1 MQFTHTLLPGLH
13 GNKTLFPPLLE
24 ELGDV
29 LTECVEYPTT
39 ISQSYESLEKW
50 LSEQIDWQIPRVIIA
65 ESFSGPLAL
74 RLAKRFPDSVLS
86 LVLAAS
92 FCASSTSPNL
102 ALFPLR
108 PLLMLSPQRR
118 TLKLFLIGDEAS
130 EQQFT
135 ELKKIVS
142 KIPSKVL
149 SQRIRAILSLQPS
162 DSPCLK
168 NLSKLI
174 LQAADDNMVPWE
186 TQNQL
191 RMRYDHANT
200 HWLDGPHLILQSAS
214 DECTSLIKEFSEQ
227 VSQQASYV

>member
-1 MQFTHTLLPGLH
+1 MQVTHTLLPGLH
-13 GNKTLFPPLLE
+13 GNKALFPPLLE

-50 LSEQIDWQIPRVIIA
+50 MSEQIDWQIPRIIIA

-74 RLAKRFPDSVLS
+74 RLAKRFPDSVQS

-92 FCASSTSPNL
+92 FCASPTSPNL
-102 ALFPLR
+102 ALLPLR
-108 PLLMLSPQRR
+108 PLLMLSPPRR
-118 TLKLFLIGDEAS
+118 TLRHFLIGDEAS
-130 EQQFT
+130 EQQAT

-149 SQRIRAILSLQPS
+149 SQRIRAILSLQTS

-168 NLSKLI
+168 DLPLLI
-174 LQAADDNMVPWE
+174 LQAADDNMIPWE

-191 RMRYDHANT
+191 RMRYDHATT

-214 DECTSLIKEFSEQ
+214 AECASLIIEFAEQ
-227 VSQQASYV
+227 ASQQPSYV

>member
-1 MQFTHTLLPGLH
+1 MQVTYTLLPGLH
-13 GNKTLFPPLLE
+13 GDTTLFPPLVE

-50 LSEQIDWQIPRVIIA
+50 LSEQLDWQIPRVIIA
-65 ESFSGPLAL
+65 ESFSAPLAL
-74 RLAKRFPDSVLS
+74 RLAKRFPGSVQS

-92 FCASSTSPNL
+92 FCASPKNPNL
-102 ALFPLR
+102 ALLPLR
-108 PLLMLSPQRR
+108 HLLMLSPPRR
-118 TLKLFLIGDEAS
+118 TLRHFLIGDEAS
-130 EQQFT
+130 EQQVT
-135 ELKKIVS
+135 ELKKIVAR
-142 KIPSKVL
+142 IPSKVL

-168 NLSKLI
+168 NLPMLI
-174 LQAADDNMVPWE
+174 LQASDDNMIPWE

-191 RMRYDHANT
+191 CMHYDHATT

-214 DECTSLIKEFSEQ
+214 AECASIIKDFAEQSTQQ
-227 VSQQASYV
+227 VSYA

>member
-1 MQFTHTLLPGLH
+1 MQVTHTLLPGLH

-74 RLAKRFPDSVLS
+74 RLAKRFPDSVQS

-92 FCASSTSPNL
+92 FCASPTSPNL
-102 ALFPLR
+102 ALLPLR
-108 PLLMLSPQRR
+108 PLLMLSPPRR
-118 TLKLFLIGDEAS
+118 TLRHFLIGDEAS
-130 EQQFT
+130 EQQVT

-149 SQRIRAILSLQPS
+149 TQRIRAILSLQPS

-168 NLSKLI
+168 NLPMLI

-191 RMRYDHANT
+191 RMRYDHATT

-214 DECTSLIKEFSEQ
+214 AECASLIKEFAEQ
-227 VSQQASYV
+227 ASQQPSYV